1 CSNPCNAAVT
11 RWRLWPPIIP
21 FRKSTSSTSLVFPAC
36 TFSNRRTPAI
46 PPTGGYQIRPAPRPS
61 CAVLVLQSSVIQRK
75 KCLCAAVRSYQTGH
89 APSIRPDGQPAHGRS
104 TMIEAIMFW
113 NEPNN
118 KSHWAFE
125 VDPDWQMFAHMIK
138 HAAQAV
144 AAENPHVLRVLGG
157 LSPIY
162 PMFIANMRDQGVLE
176 YLDVVAVH
184 GFPLD
189 WNHWSIHEWPDKLQE
204 IQAVTP
210 LPVWVSE
217 AGASSFGA
225 EGGQAFGPH
234 PAPP

>member
-1 CSNPCNAAVT
+1 
-11 RWRLWPPIIP
+11 
-21 FRKSTSSTSLVFPAC
+21 
-36 TFSNRRTPAI
+36 
-46 PPTGGYQIRPAPRPS
+46 
-61 CAVLVLQSSVIQRK
+61 
-75 KCLCAAVRSYQTGH
+75 
-89 APSIRPDGQPAHGRS
+89 
-104 TMIEAIMFW
+104 MIEAIMFW

-138 HAAQAV
+138 LAAQAV
-144 AAENPHVLRVLGG
+144 AAENPHVRRVLGG
-157 LSPIY
+157 ISPID

-189 WNHWSIHEWPDKLQE
+189 WNHWSIHEWPDKLKE

-217 AGASSFGA
+217 AGGA
-225 EGGQAFGPH
+225 LVPK
-234 PAPP
+234 

>member
-1 CSNPCNAAVT
+1 
-11 RWRLWPPIIP
+11 
-21 FRKSTSSTSLVFPAC
+21 TSSTSLVFPAC

-61 CAVLVLQSSVIQRK
+61 CAVLVLRSSIIQTKRF
-75 KCLCAAVRSYQTGH
+75 LLVAVGNCRTGLM
-89 APSIRPDGQPAHGRS
+89 PSIQPGGQPAYGRS

-138 HAAQAV
+138 IAAHAV

-157 LSPIY
+157 ISPID

-189 WNHWSIHEWPDKLQE
+189 WNHWSIHEWPDKLKE

-225 EGGQAFGPH
+225 EEVQVFGLH
-234 PAPP
+234 RTAE